1 MNIAKISLVWSG
13 KLKTASLPIHTHSTS
28 SHKINFRT
36 WAHECIKT
44 GYQIYYK
51 GERTNG
57 FATFQTCIVF
67 CPAEHVVSFWYF
79 RVKSVGIFNLSRMD
93 ILLPLWRHAGP
104 PKDKNLSSSDLNIF
118 TLEQHYILKKTQA
131 TRVWRSYIL
140 VLRVIV
146 LSLPAKQYSLSA
158 QSSDICDGVQP
169 PASTTEPQSH
179 QYNPPPTHPPPHTP
193 TPTHPPTPSI
203 PANTDR

>member
-1 MNIAKISLVWSG
+1 MNAS
-13 KLKTASLPIHTHSTS
+13 KLGTRIITKD
-28 SHKINFRT
+28 KWFCNFP
-36 WAHECIKT
+36 E
-44 GYQIYYK
+44 IY
-51 GERTNG
+51 R
-57 FATFQTCIVF
+57 FR
-67 CPAEHVVSFWYF
+67 PPEHVVSFWYF

-104 PKDKNLSSSDLNIF
+104 PKDKNLCSSDLNIF
-118 TLEQHYILKKTQA
+118 TLEQHHILKKTQA

-179 QYNPPPTHPPPHTP
+179 QYNPHPTPLHPHNHPPPQSQRTR
-193 TPTHPPTPSI
+193 
-203 PANTDR
+203 TDSAPFSAVENAHCIGNSNKSR

>member
-1 MNIAKISLVWSG
+1 MHQNWAPELLQRRKDKWFC
-13 KLKTASLPIHTHSTS
+13 
-28 SHKINFRT
+28 NFS
-36 WAHECIKT
+36 E
-44 GYQIYYK
+44 IY
-51 GERTNG
+51 R
-57 FATFQTCIVF
+57 FR
-67 CPAEHVVSFWYF
+67 PAEHVVSFWYF

-118 TLEQHYILKKTQA
+118 TLEQHHILKKTQA

-179 QYNPPPTHPPPHTP
+179 QYNPHPTHLHPHNHPPPQSQRTR
-193 TPTHPPTPSI
+193 
-203 PANTDR
+203 TDSAPFSAVENAHCIGNSNKSR